1 MDKIAQFGELAVKA
15 GWDWCGVQESIP
27 PVLPV
32 IVIQKW
38 GITKRIPFN
47 QFDFDPIKTAT
58 LLFAPET
65 KMTDTPTL
73 KLNLRQKLIKIYEEL
88 DHVDKS
94 GENTKQHYFFVKAAD
109 VMRPIRAMLA
119 KYGIYAE
126 TNFTS
131 LGTYDIKTNSGGN
144 MHTASVKATIV
155 LFDADSD
162 ETKTI
167 SGLGDGA
174 DGGEKGIYKAQT
186 GALKNALRNGT
197 LLPDEGDP
205 NGGDPEADENV
216 DDRTTGSYTH
226 NSATT
231 ELPDFQESQH
241 AAPKTNPEK
250 ARPTAAAAPKT
261 TAVSAPVAAG
271 PNLPAP
277 STATPTLFGAPVA
290 DAPSKTE
297 TAPAAAPERGD
308 AYEGPDDDGS
318 MPTEAELTV
327 YRDKF
332 KLLGDDLSAKGK
344 FKASQGLPINRKLHV
359 FVLSVTKAADMQHV
373 TKVQWDNF
381 FLRVEHAVENPEVG
395 LVGLAKLVNKANG
408 IEPKK

>member
-1 MDKIAQFGELAVKA
+1 MGTIYHLGVEQFAQLARKA
-15 GWDWCGVQESIP
+15 GWEFCGVQESIP
-27 PVLPV
+27 PLDPVL
-32 IVIQKW
+32 VIQKW
-38 GITKRIPFN
+38 GITKRIFFDPN
-47 QFDFDPIKTAT
+47 DFDPIKTAT
-58 LLFAPET
+58 LLFAPTEK
-65 KMTDTPTL
+65 KMTDTP
-73 KLNLRQKLIKIYEEL
+73 KLNLRQKLIQIYNEL
-88 DHVDKS
+88 DHVDKAGRNS
-94 GENTKQHYFFVKAAD
+94 KQNYNFVRAAD
-109 VMRPIRAMLA
+109 VMRPIRAAFA
-119 KYGIYAE
+119 KWGIYAE
-126 TNFTS
+126 TNFEY
-131 LGTYDIKTNSGGN
+131 LGSYDIKTNNGGN

-174 DGGEKGIYKAQT
+174 DGGDKGIYKAQT

-216 DDRTTGSYTH
+216 DDRTTGSYVH

-241 AAPKTNPEK
+241 AAPKANPEK
-250 ARPTAAAAPKT
+250 ARPTAAAAPKP
-261 TAVSAPVAAG
+261 TAVS
-271 PNLPAP
+271 
-277 STATPTLFGAPVA
+277 APVA
-290 DAPSKTE
+290 DAPSKME

-344 FKASQGLPINRKLHV
+344 LKSSQGLPINRKLLV
-359 FVLSVTKAADMQHV
+359 FLLSITKAPEAKGI
-373 TKVQWDNF
+373 TKAQWINF
-381 FLRVEHAVENPEVG
+381 FERVDAATANSEVG